1 MQGGGGTGPGPK
13 WSHDPWYKAQILCW
27 DDKPRRVPSQE
38 RKNEFLFSGE
48 VMGGKEGPGDEGWL
62 VRGKSAAKGR
72 GKRAV
77 SVMQIAG
84 KTR

>member
-1 MQGGGGTGPGPK
+1 MQGGWGTGPGPK

-48 VMGGKEGPGDEGWL
+48 VMGGKEGPGDEGVGR
-62 VRGKSAAKGR
+62 VRSGGYKKPEETWGIIN
-72 GKRAV
+72 V
-77 SVMQIAG
+77 SLS
-84 KTR
+84 